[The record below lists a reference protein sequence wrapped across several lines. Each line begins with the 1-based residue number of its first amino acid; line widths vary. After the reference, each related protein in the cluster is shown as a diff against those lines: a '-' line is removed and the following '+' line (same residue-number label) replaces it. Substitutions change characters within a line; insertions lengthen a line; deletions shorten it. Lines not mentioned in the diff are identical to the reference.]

1 MKLPHFVLP
10 NVLTLYQVNVL
21 FLLSSKWLLDKKQ
34 KQKSGWTPNT
44 DTTTLEKSGP
54 EAGRSHNP
62 FLKTLNMN
70 PAMDKLPTKFQEVYI
85 QCGWD
90 WDHGLANHLLK
101 D

>member
-1 MKLPHFVLP
+1 MKLPHFVLL

-34 KQKSGWTPNT
+34 KQKSGWIPNT
-44 DTTTLEKSGP
+44 DKTTSEKSGP
-54 EAGRSHNP
+54 EAGRSHKP
-62 FLKTLNMN
+62 FG
-70 PAMDKLPTKFQEVYI
+70 MDKLPTKFQEVYI

-90 WDHGLANHLLK
+90 HGLANHLLK